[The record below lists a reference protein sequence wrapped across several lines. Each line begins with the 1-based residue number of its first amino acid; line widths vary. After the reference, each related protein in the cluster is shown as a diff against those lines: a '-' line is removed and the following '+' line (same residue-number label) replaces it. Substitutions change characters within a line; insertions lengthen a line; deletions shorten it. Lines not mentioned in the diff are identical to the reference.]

1 MRKLRHTWRLHQV
14 FLLAVAVAADV
25 VEGEEEVMLL
35 MQLSRQLQL
44 DLRRR
49 GGETLRGQ
57 PLVFS
62 KYPVLQIAN
71 E

>member
-1 MRKLRHTWRLHQV
+1 MLRHTRRLHQV

-35 MQLSRQLQL
+35 VQLSRQLQL

-49 GGETLRGQ
+49 RGRVTARS
-57 PLVFS
+57 PIGVWRI
-62 KYPVLQIAN
+62 YPVVQIAN